1 MDRLLR
7 SSLSLVRP
15 SLPSQFKKTTLTPPS
30 GNVGLSLGYPEG
42 LTSLSGVFTTFS
54 KLVICAMMIRG
65 RHRGLPYALD
75 RAIMLPEETLVQDDS
90 EATESRE

>member
-1 MDRLLR
+1 MPVP
-7 SSLSLVRP
+7 VRTKRF
-15 SLPSQFKKTTLTPPS
+15 SQLTKFSS

-42 LTSLSGVFTTFS
+42 LTSLSGVFSTFS

-75 RAIMLPEETLVQDDS
+75 RAIMLPEETLVS
-90 EATESRE
+90 EEDQPSDNHE